1 MAELI
6 VHRASKL
13 GILRSYAVLINGQR
27 RERIRWRATKR
38 FVVPD
43 GPVTVQARID
53 WAGSPVWHGHAG
65 EEPTRVTISTGDP
78 VLGMVSRDRMLVL
91 HEDGHP
97 LTAEQQHLMEQGNS
111 AVRWFNG
118 LMLASA
124 LFLVALFTSLATHHP
139 ALVGLA
145 TLLYAVAVGV
155 GLGVFLRSRLAASR
169 DRPPAQA

>member
-13 GILRSYAVLINGQR
+13 GILRSYAVLIDGQR
-27 RERIRWRATKR
+27 RGRIRWRATER

-65 EEPTRVTISTGDP
+65 SEPTQVTISTGDP
-78 VLGMVSRDRMLVL
+78 VLGTVFQDRMLVL
-91 HEDGHP
+91 HQDGHP
-97 LTAEQQHLMEQGNS
+97 LTAEQQHLVEQGNS
-111 AVRWFNG
+111 AVRWFG
-118 LMLASA
+118 VLLLASV
-124 LFLVALFTSLATHHP
+124 LFFVALFISLTTHHP

-145 TLLYAVAVGV
+145 ALLYAVAVGV
-155 GLGVFLRSRLAASR
+155 GLGVFIRSRLAASR
-169 DRPPAQA
+169 DRPSVQA